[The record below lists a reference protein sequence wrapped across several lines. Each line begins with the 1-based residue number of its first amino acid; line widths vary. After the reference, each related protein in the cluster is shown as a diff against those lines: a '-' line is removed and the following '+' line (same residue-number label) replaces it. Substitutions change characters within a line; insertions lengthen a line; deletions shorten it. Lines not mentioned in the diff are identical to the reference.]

1 MLDFNLMLWNAVES
15 NVAANIFPVLVGKI
29 GLKIR
34 TFHTSLFIFRISR
47 GQTPISRGCS
57 LYKKERRKKDT
68 LGMGSGGDV
77 SYTSAFPSTN
87 YQYLSPD

>member
-1 MLDFNLMLWNAVES
+1 MLDFNVMLWNAVES

-34 TFHTSLFIFRISR
+34 TFHTSLFFRISR
-47 GQTPISRGCS
+47 GQTPISRGCC
-57 LYKKERRKKDT
+57 LYKNERRKKDT

-77 SYTSAFPSTN
+77 SYTSAFQSTS